1 MSFTK
6 TFSISTKIS
15 LKQNQKNRKME
26 FKIVYCVSK
35 NVLKYLQNDKNK
47 TYFTESWKIT
57 KTKKNTVES
66 IYLNAYCVFQQLSI
80 PSEQSHSL
88 KGKFTVPL
96 T

>member
-57 KTKKNTVES
+57 KTKKKHRRIDIFERILRFSTTFYP
-66 IYLNAYCVFQQLSI
+66 I
-80 PSEQSHSL
+80 
-88 KGKFTVPL
+88 
-96 T
+96 